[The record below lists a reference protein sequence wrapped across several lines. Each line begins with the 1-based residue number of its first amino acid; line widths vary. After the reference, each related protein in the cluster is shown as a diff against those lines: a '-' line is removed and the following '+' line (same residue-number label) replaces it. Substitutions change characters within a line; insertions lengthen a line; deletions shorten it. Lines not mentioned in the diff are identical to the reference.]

1 MKCKICDRVKATE
14 DQYLSIPEDEG
25 EHLCWGDWSEA
36 QCRSEQVDW
45 YEKYQEL
52 HKNFKALDRYNDVL
66 YRCFWA
72 MKKARDEEVTEEIA
86 ENIKEAITAVERF
99 EDDLYR
105 ETRGAKLRPPKEDEG
120 GRHLA

>member
-14 DQYLSIPEDEG
+14 DQHLSIPEDEG
-25 EHLCWGDWSEA
+25 EHLCWGDWSET
-36 QCRSEQVDW
+36 QCHSEQVDW

-66 YRCFWA
+66 YRCYWA
-72 MKKARDEEVTEEIA
+72 AVKANGEIITGELA
-86 ENIKEAITAVERF
+86 EAITAVERF
-99 EDDLYR
+99 ENELYR
-105 ETRGAKLRPPKEDEG
+105 EARGTELRPSKEDES

>member
-14 DQYLSIPEDEG
+14 NQYLSIPEDEG
-25 EHLCWGDWSEA
+25 EHLCWGDWSET

-52 HKNFKALDRYNDVL
+52 HKNFKALDSYNDVL

-72 MKKARDEEVTEEIA
+72 MKKVRDEAVTEETA
-86 ENIKEAITAVERF
+86 ASLKEAITAVERF
-99 EDDLYR
+99 ENALYI
-105 ETRGAKLRPPKEDEG
+105 EARGTEL
-120 GRHLA
+120 